1 EGYDHPNVT
10 PLVLSSSSV
19 TPTAGSASTVFTF
32 LTTYQEANGA
42 MPASAFVYVDT
53 VAYPMQYI
61 SGNITTGPL
70 FQATTT
76 LPTGNHTFAFVFS
89 DTLTSW
95 ADPFAPT
102 FYAGPNVG
110 AGAQPVKPGTVIYPS
125 HDVNPDVTT
134 GNGDD

>member
-1 EGYDHPNVT
+1 
-10 PLVLSSSSV
+10 
-19 TPTAGSASTVFTF
+19 
-32 LTTYQEANGA
+32 
-42 MPASAFVYVDT
+42 
-53 VAYPMQYI
+53 MQYI
-61 SGNITTGPL
+61 SGNITTGAL

-110 AGAQPVKPGTVIYPS
+110 AGAQPIKPGTVIYPS